1 MLKSI
6 RRQTLLLTVA
16 ATIWIADQATKAIV
30 VRNLPVGMPWNPVG
44 FLRPFVSITHVA
56 NSGAAFGMLP
66 DRGTF
71 FAIVAVVVSGA
82 ILYFG
87 RLVPAHQW
95 WLSLSLGLQLGG
107 ALGNLTDRL
116 HYGYVIDFIEVRFSP
131 VFNVADSAIVLGVCI
146 LAYHL
151 WKEEEHQKAAATGGD
166 NSHAVAGDHP
176 VVQITSPTSQ
186 NDGP

>member
-1 MLKSI
+1 MLKPI
-6 RRQTLLLTVA
+6 RRQAILLTVA
-16 ATIWIADQATKAIV
+16 VTIWIADQATKAIV

-44 FLRPFVSITHVA
+44 FLRPFVNITHVA

-66 DRGTF
+66 DRGAF
-71 FAIVAVVVSGA
+71 FTIVAVVVSGA

-87 RLVPAHQW
+87 RLIPAHQW

-116 HYGYVIDFIEVRFSP
+116 HYGYVIDFIEVRFFP
-131 VFNVADSAIVLGVCI
+131 VFNVADSAIVIGVCI

-151 WKEEEHQKAAATGGD
+151 WNEEEHQKAAATEGD
-166 NSHAVAGDHP
+166 DGRSVARDHP
-176 VVQITSPTSQ
+176 AVPITSSTSH
-186 NDGP
+186 NDGH